1 MFVKESSEL
10 SCQNRFASNFELAVD
25 TQINH
30 FITSAGNPL
39 MNNMTELEEAVD
51 ETSPVLTAFNIL
63 KSDSLDKSASTRK
76 FHISTLKNHY
86 RNPFTDTH

>member
-1 MFVKESSEL
+1 
-10 SCQNRFASNFELAVD
+10 
-25 TQINH
+25 
-30 FITSAGNPL
+30 